1 MNVLIDTGHP
11 VHIHFFNPIA
21 KQLEKKGHV
30 VFFAIREKDCSLQI
44 AQSYSLNF
52 ISKGRG
58 SYSLL
63 LKPFYLIR
71 SVYQLYAAAKRAK
84 TDLFLSFASPY
95 AGIVSRI
102 MNKPHIVFDDTE
114 PDPIVQW
121 IYRKLSDT
129 IITPSCFQKD
139 FGEKHKKINGYKE
152 LAYLNSDFFLTE
164 PQFKNKLGFENQQD
178 YVLIRLVNHGAMH
191 DKFSP
196 YWNIEEKM
204 KFIQKLAEK
213 YAIVISSETM
223 LPETLEKYQYR
234 LSETLFHQ
242 AIANAKLIVG
252 ESATVAAESAVLGIP
267 AIFIDY
273 NTRGY
278 IDEIESNYHLIRH
291 YKPTGDGLKS
301 AEDFIQSVMQNKSP
315 ENYRTQRQVLVSEKT
330 NIVDSF
336 VEIIEKILK

>member
-21 KQLEKKGHV
+21 KQLEKNGHV

-52 ISKGRG
+52 ISKGTG

-102 MNKPHIVFDDTE
+102 LNKPHIVFDDTE

-129 IITPSCFQKD
+129 IITPSCFQKE
-139 FGEKHKKINGYKE
+139 FGKKHKKINGYKE
-152 LAYLNSDFFLTE
+152 LAYLNPGFFSTE
-164 PQFKNKLGFENQQD
+164 PQIKSKLGFEKDQD
-178 YVLIRLVNHGAMH
+178 YILIRLVNHGAMH

-196 YWNIEEKM
+196 HWNIEEKIR
-204 KFIQKLAEK
+204 FIQKLAEK
-213 YAIVISSETM
+213 YAVVISSETD
-223 LPETLEKYQYR
+223 LPEALEKYTFR

-242 AIANAKLIVG
+242 AIANAKLVVG
-252 ESATVAAESAVLGIP
+252 ESATVAAESAVLGVP
-267 AIFIDY
+267 AVFIDF

-291 YKPTGDGLKS
+291 YKPTSDGLKL
-301 AEDFIQSVMQNKSP
+301 AEDFIQVVMQNKSP
-315 ENYRTQRQVLVSEKT
+315 ENYRTQGQVLISEKT

-336 VEIIEKILK
+336 VEIIEKGLR